1 MDNIKNFLKAI
12 GFTLKDGESDLIYS
26 KTYANFNNYEITLKL
41 NEDDIAKSTIDYG
54 DDIKY
59 GRATTQNLHQKETFV
74 VLECIDRLIT
84 KGYSPKEIIIEKD
97 YPSGGKEKG
106 QYLDILITKE
116 GLPFYMIEC
125 KQYGNAYEEE
135 YKKLNDNGGQLFTYF
150 TNDRAVKAICLYS
163 SRLFNGKIESNYC
176 IIDTS
181 DFEGSDKKDI
191 FNKWNKE
198 YTNSGIFDYLY
209 GANSIGITKDQLK
222 SLSEDK
228 KLYNGFARI
237 LRKFAVS
244 DLTNAYNKLF
254 NLFLCKIVD
263 EDKLYSDNEYKIQF
277 QWKKEDTSYDVLG
290 RLSNLYKEGIEKYL
304 RIDVTDYSKDKFIEN
319 IEKLSAE
326 NKDLCQELIRE
337 FNELRFIKNNEFAF
351 IEVFNM
357 ETFKQN
363 SLILKAVVKLFEK
376 VRIKYTDKQQFLGD
390 FFERL
395 LNIGIKQTEGQF
407 FTPIPIANFIV
418 NSIPFENIINNKIDN
433 NDDKFLPYMI
443 DYACGAGHFITEYMH
458 RIEPIL
464 SKYSQKD
471 MKTNLQVQNLKK
483 WANNQYKWAEEFVYG
498 IEKDYRL
505 TKTSKIACFLNGDGD
520 ANIITGNGL
529 DSFDS
534 EIFQNT
540 ILYQDN
546 NQAEKYNKDNP
557 VFDCVIANPPYS
569 VQDFKET
576 LKKTNEE
583 PYGEKNFSL
592 FKDLGTNSDDIECL
606 FMERTK
612 QLVKEGGYAAIVISN
627 TFLTNP
633 GIHQKTR
640 ELILENF
647 KIKGIVEL
655 GSGAFMATGTNT
667 VVLFMEKR
675 KQGDIDRIKNIIAKF
690 KKNPENINFNNKTK
704 IISQFL
710 KDNYNEL
717 EFEDYVSMFT
727 GNLTDKFKQSD
738 LYEEYLDDIITNIK
752 SSIDKKKDEKEKLKL
767 QQYINDIQQ
776 GIVPVDVT
784 KLIQIE
790 LKKIYNYLLNDDINT
805 IVISAGNTKDEIAA
819 FLGYK
824 FSKRKGDEG
833 LKELSDKIIKELDT
847 YTNRN
852 TINSMLYN
860 PETLLDKTKI
870 NYYIY
875 KNFLNKLTDEDIAY
889 ANKSVIKN
897 NLSYIKI
904 NDLFEYDTVDFNS
917 VLNMNSKKKINFK
930 TNYPLYKLK
939 NITKFIPGV
948 TYNKADE
955 AKSKTQNII
964 LTADNITLDNEFT
977 LQKEIYLNKNINIP
991 KEKQLHK
998 GDICIV
1004 MSSGSINHV
1013 GKHFYVLDDM
1023 PYYCGGFLNILRP
1036 TNNILP
1042 YYLHCILCS
1051 STIKNNISIIANGN
1065 NINNL
1070 SSKLKYLRVPVP
1082 QDISI
1087 QQKIVDEFKKL
1098 ELDKEKYLSS
1108 INEFKQS
1115 ILLDLEKNKTPNN
1128 QKLNK
1133 YMQLE
1138 YGKALP
1144 EREREQGNFPVVG
1157 SSGIVGYHNDYMIMG
1172 PNIIVGRKGSV
1183 GKVYY
1188 IEENCTPIDTTFYIK
1203 INKDKIRLKYA
1214 YYILESLNLG
1224 NLNSGLGPGGVN
1236 RKTIH
1241 NKLISVPNLDI
1252 QDQFIKKIEVYEKQ
1266 IEELQ
1271 KEIDGI
1277 PAKKQAI
1284 LDKYLK

>member
-41 NEDDIAKSTIDYG
+41 NENDITKSTINYG

-59 GRATTQNLHQKETFV
+59 GRTSTQNLHQKETFV
-74 VLECIDRLIT
+74 VLECIDRLIS

-125 KQYGNAYEEE
+125 KRYGDKYEDE
-135 YKKLNDNGGQLFTYF
+135 YKKLNNNGGQLFTYF

-163 SRLFNGKIESNYC
+163 SRLFNGKIEPNYC

-237 LRKFAVS
+237 LRKYAVS

-304 RIDVTDYSKDKFIEN
+304 RIDVTDYSKDKFISN

-418 NSIPFENIINNKIDN
+418 NSIPFENIINTKITN

-483 WANNQYKWAEEFVYG
+483 WADNQYKWAEEFVYG

-534 EIFQNT
+534 PIFKNT
-540 ILYQDN
+540 ILYQDIDDT
-546 NQAEKYNKDNP
+546 KDYTKEQP

-576 LKKTNEE
+576 LKNTNGE
-583 PYGEKNFSL
+583 PYGEKNFDL
-592 FKDLGTNSDDIECL
+592 FDNLGKDADDIECL
-606 FMERTK
+606 FLERTK
-612 QLVKEGGYAAIVISN
+612 QLLKEGGYSAIIVAN
-627 TFLTNP
+627 TILSNP
-633 GIHQKTR
+633 GIHETTR
-640 ELILENF
+640 KLLIENF
-647 KIKGIVEL
+647 KIKAIVEL
-655 GSGAFMATGTNT
+655 GKGAFMATDSNT
-667 VVLFMEKR
+667 IVLFMEKR
-675 KQGDIDRIKNIIAKF
+675 TKNEIQKVKDFVNKF
-690 KKNPENINFNNKTK
+690 KQLHKDMNFNNKSK
-704 IISQFL
+704 AISQFVQ
-710 KDNYNEL
+710 DNYEDIN
-717 EFEDYVSMFT
+717 FEDYVTLFKKQPNS
-727 GNLTDKFKQSD
+727 KFKTSD
-738 LYEEYLDDIITNIK
+738 LYQDYLELQLD
-752 SSIDKKKDEKEKLKL
+752 KLKSL
-767 QQYINDIQQ
+767 LKNKKNNKEIIQ
-776 GIVPVDVT
+776 
-784 KLIQIE
+784 
-790 LKKIYNYLLNDDINT
+790 KKIESQDIDLEGLIKLEIEKMYVYFLNQDISTLLVTTGTSKDS
-805 IVISAGNTKDEIAA
+805 ISS

-833 LKELSDKIIKELDT
+833 LKELSEKDIKELDA
-847 YTNRN
+847 YSNREA
-852 TINSMLYN
+852 IQSKLYN
-860 PETLLDKTKI
+860 PHKILDNTKI

-875 KNFLNKLTDEDIAY
+875 KHLSNDLDNYDI
-889 ANKSVIKN
+889 N
-897 NLSYIKI
+897 NLKSNFCKNASCVPF
-904 NDLFEYDTVDFNS
+904 NDLIEYDDILFNYNIA
-917 VLNMNSKKKINFK
+917 LESKKKIKFETKLETEKIKKIVEIEYGTRIVKNK
-930 TNYPLYKLK
+930 EEGSIYPVYGGGGETFRADKYNRENSFIISRFGMSKHCVRYVKDKFFLNDSGFTTRLINNKCNKEYFDNVLACFESIVYACGRGTAQK
-939 NITKFIPGV
+939 NIDIRKFNKIRIPIP
-948 TYNKADE
+948 
-955 AKSKTQNII
+955 S
-964 LTADNITLDNEFT
+964 
-977 LQKEIYLNKNINIP
+977 KEI
-991 KEKQLHK
+991 
-998 GDICIV
+998 
-1004 MSSGSINHV
+1004 
-1013 GKHFYVLDDM
+1013 
-1023 PYYCGGFLNILRP
+1023 
-1036 TNNILP
+1036 
-1042 YYLHCILCS
+1042 
-1051 STIKNNISIIANGN
+1051 
-1065 NINNL
+1065 
-1070 SSKLKYLRVPVP
+1070 
-1082 QDISI
+1082 
-1087 QQKIVDEFKKL
+1087 QKIVTNELINIEEKKVT
-1098 ELDKEKYLSS
+1098 
-1108 INEFKQS
+1108 F
-1115 ILLDLEKNKTPNN
+1115 EKNIEEIELRINKIFSDNTKNLPSE
-1128 QKLNK
+1128 KLSK
-1133 YMQLE
+1133 YISLE
-1138 YGKALP
+1138 YGKSLP
-1144 EREREQGNFPVVG
+1144 EYERIDGEYPVVG
-1157 SSGIVGYHNDYMIMG
+1157 SNGIIGYHNCYMVEA
-1172 PNIIVGRKGSV
+1172 PCIIVGRKGSV
-1183 GKVYY
+1183 GKVKY
-1188 IEENCTPIDTTFYIK
+1188 IEQNCTPIDTSFYVSIK
-1203 INKDKIRLKYA
+1203 DEKIRLKYA
-1214 YYILESLNLG
+1214 YYLLKSLKLEKMNI
-1224 NLNSGLGPGGVN
+1224 GLGPGGINRNKIYNIQVN
-1236 RKTIH
+1236 VPKLSEQDKFLDKIIIYEQEIEKINEKIRKI
-1241 NKLISVPNLDI
+1241 PNLK
-1252 QDQFIKKIEVYEKQ
+1252 QD
-1266 IEELQ
+1266 
-1271 KEIDGI
+1271 
-1277 PAKKQAI
+1277 I